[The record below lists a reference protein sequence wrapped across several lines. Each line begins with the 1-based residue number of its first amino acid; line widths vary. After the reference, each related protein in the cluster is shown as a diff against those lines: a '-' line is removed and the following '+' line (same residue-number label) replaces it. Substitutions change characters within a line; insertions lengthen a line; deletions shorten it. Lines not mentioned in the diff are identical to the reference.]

1 MKTTAILTVLTLFLS
16 GTILSQEK
24 DNTPV
29 YSPWSCSVNID
40 NQTTETPEK
49 GAKEY
54 LIQHRFGKIS
64 EISDLYGIYA
74 PSNIRMAFNYAI
86 TDKIMVGVG
95 TEKDN
100 KLQDIQWKYNFLQQ
114 TESGSMPV
122 SVAYFGNVAIDA
134 RDKEVFGADMKFT
147 HRLSFFHQLIIGR
160 KFNERLSVQL
170 GGGYSHFNSVDS
182 IYLNDYFGFTAGARY
197 KVYNEISLIAEYSQS
212 FPLADTIWL
221 YQQNDEPEP
230 NLSFGVE
237 LGTGTH
243 SFQIFAAQYKHIVAQ
258 KNMGFN
264 QNALDRGDWLLG
276 FNIIVRFY

>member
-1 MKTTAILTVLTLFLS
+1 MNIMKTTAILAVLILFLS

-114 TESGSMPV
+114 
-122 SVAYFGNVAIDA
+122 N
-134 RDKEVFGADMKFT
+134 
-147 HRLSFFHQLIIGR
+147 
-160 KFNERLSVQL
+160 
-170 GGGYSHFNSVDS
+170 
-182 IYLNDYFGFTAGARY
+182 
-197 KVYNEISLIAEYSQS
+197 
-212 FPLADTIWL
+212 
-221 YQQNDEPEP
+221 
-230 NLSFGVE
+230 
-237 LGTGTH
+237 
-243 SFQIFAAQYKHIVAQ
+243 
-258 KNMGFN
+258 
-264 QNALDRGDWLLG
+264 
-276 FNIIVRFY
+276 